1 MQFVKNECGV
11 KKVYGCTAN
20 VKFRLR
26 NIFLKKPFYLGKK
39 RDENPTVT
47 RQVLMNFKIKVQK
60 SECSVSEPLFVYSFQ
75 SRSKVFVSGGR
86 VSGVQGHAP
95 PENF

>member
-1 MQFVKNECGV
+1 MSV
-11 KKVYGCTAN
+11 KKVYGCAAN

-26 NIFLKKPFYLGKK
+26 NIFKKTLVLGGK

-47 RQVLMNFKIKVQK
+47 RQFFMNFNVQK

-75 SRSKVFVSGGR
+75 GRSKVFVSGGK
-86 VSGVQGHAP
+86 VPGVQGHAP